1 MEIELV
7 GAFWLLS
14 LLFVFT
20 PGADWAYA
28 ITAGLRHASVL
39 PAVAGLVT
47 GHVVATFAVAA
58 GVAAVM
64 AGVPLLLTVLT
75 AVGAAYLIWL
85 GISTFTHPATPN
97 AADNEGGSRP
107 PSRAQ
112 QALKGLGVSGLNPK
126 VFLLFL
132 ALLPQFTDRNSSWP
146 VATQIL
152 CLGMVHVASCAV
164 VYTAVGVGARVVLQ
178 ARPAAARAV
187 SRFSGAA
194 MFGIGAFL
202 LIEQVAV

>member
-1 MEIELV
+1 MDIELV
-7 GAFWLLS
+7 GAFWLVS

-28 ITAGLRHASVL
+28 ITAGLRHATVL
-39 PAVAGLVT
+39 PAVVGLVT
-47 GHVVATFAVAA
+47 GHVVATLAVAA

-85 GISTFTHPATPN
+85 GIGAFTHPATPHA
-97 AADNEGGSRP
+97 AADAGS
-107 PSRAQ
+107 PSRAR
-112 QALKGLGVSGLNPK
+112 QALKGFGVSGLNPK

-132 ALLPQFTDRNSSWP
+132 ALVPQFTDPHGSWP
-146 VATQIL
+146 VALQIL
-152 CLGMVHVASCAV
+152 CLGMVHVASCAL

-194 MFGIGAFL
+194 MVGIGAFL
-202 LIEQVAV
+202 LIEQVAA